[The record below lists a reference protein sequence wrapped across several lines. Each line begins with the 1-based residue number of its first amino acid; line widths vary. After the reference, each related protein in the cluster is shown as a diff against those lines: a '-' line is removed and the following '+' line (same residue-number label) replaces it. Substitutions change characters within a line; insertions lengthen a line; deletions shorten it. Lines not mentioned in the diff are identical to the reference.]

1 MTSIVALFRGDR
13 LKTADLVAVSADL
26 EITSWVAEQLLTKAR
41 SAPPE
46 HPEDPVLKGLHSG
59 RARALE
65 LMSEG
70 I

>member
-13 LKTADLVAVSADL
+13 LKTADLVAVTADSD
-26 EITSWVAEQLLTKAR
+26 ITRWVAEKILNQAR
-41 SAPPE
+41 SKPPE
-46 HPEDPVLKGLHSG
+46 HPEDPVLEGLHSG